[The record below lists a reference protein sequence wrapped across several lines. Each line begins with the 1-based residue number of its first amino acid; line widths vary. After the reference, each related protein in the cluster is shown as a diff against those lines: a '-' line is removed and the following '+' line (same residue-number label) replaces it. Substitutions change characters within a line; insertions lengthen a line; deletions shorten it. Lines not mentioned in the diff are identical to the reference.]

1 MYIPEKRSF
10 GVLEEH
16 LGREG
21 IEVITDQCGLVVTQ
35 VAFLVVDMGMIS
47 SVFGLLRHQDPA
59 LA

>member
-21 IEVITDQCGLVVTQ
+21 SEVI
-35 VAFLVVDMGMIS
+35 
-47 SVFGLLRHQDPA
+47 SVGWS
-59 LA
+59 